1 MYMKGFS
8 IKLIEGLISKMGTD
22 YKKLIAVIRSMSN
35 TIHIKTVRT
44 YINLYYK
51 KNGIKHKD
59 MIEYYFK
66 VKSRNL

>member
-8 IKLIEGLISKMGTD
+8 VKLIEGLIKIMPTD

-35 TIHIKTVRT
+35 TIHIKAVRT
-44 YINLYYK
+44 YINLYYR
-51 KNGIKHKD
+51 KNGIKNRD
-59 MIEYYFK
+59 MIEHYFK

>member
-1 MYMKGFS
+1 MYMKSFS
-8 IKLIEGLISKMGTD
+8 IKLIEGLINKMGTD

-35 TIHIKTVRT
+35 TIHIKAVRT
-44 YINLYYK
+44 YINLYYQ

>member
-1 MYMKGFS
+1 MKGFS

-22 YKKLIAVIRSMSN
+22 YKKLIAVIRSMSSS
-35 TIHIKTVRT
+35 IHIKAVRT

-51 KNGIKHKD
+51 KNGISNKD

-66 VKSRNL
+66 VKKRNL